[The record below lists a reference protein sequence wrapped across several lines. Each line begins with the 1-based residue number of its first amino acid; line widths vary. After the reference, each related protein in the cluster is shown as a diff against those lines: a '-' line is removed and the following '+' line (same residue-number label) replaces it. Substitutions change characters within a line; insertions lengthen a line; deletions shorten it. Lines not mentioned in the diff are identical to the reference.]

1 MTKYNSPSLKNLF
14 KPTPNT
20 LVRLGDA
27 LMSVGATITS
37 AAIAENN
44 KTLAYISLGCSV
56 LGVFLTRLF
65 TVKENNNE

>member
-1 MTKYNSPSLKNLF
+1 MTKYSPPSFKNFF
-14 KPTPNT
+14 KPTPI
-20 LVRLGDA
+20 LMVRLGDA
-27 LMSVGATITS
+27 LMSVGATITA

-65 TVKENNNE
+65 TTNE